1 MKRVLDLS
9 DQEVGSALNGVLSD
23 FSKRHRNIS
32 KVFDK
37 NFDAVKYA
45 LAADPGISP
54 DTLSLERKLLIGS
67 YFTSEYAIEAA
78 AFFNPSIV
86 EDPNQGSL
94 EEGQKRV
101 IVSFRAI
108 GEGHISSIVFRGGT
122 ITRDN
127 ELTFRPAGRFVDLP
141 ETVKLHIYDKK
152 HFLEK
157 LHEMH
162 VQKDIIG
169 AVMDNLGDK
178 FIYHELQESI
188 AEISKKIKLSYS
200 KEKVI
205 DVMHWLANSHYGI
218 SFSLDTAI
226 SERVIFPVS
235 AH

>member
-1 MKRVLDLS
+1 MAVTVKRLPNKFYPDPARVISRFYMPGAEDRARSIVKRVLDLS

-108 GEGHISSIVFRGGT
+108 GEGHISSIVFRSGI
-122 ITRDN
+122 ITQDKKLVFK
-127 ELTFRPAGRFVDLP
+127 EAGKFVDL
-141 ETVKLHIYDKK
+141 
-152 HFLEK
+152 
-157 LHEMH
+157 
-162 VQKDIIG
+162 
-169 AVMDNLGDK
+169 
-178 FIYHELQESI
+178 
-188 AEISKKIKLSYS
+188 
-200 KEKVI
+200 
-205 DVMHWLANSHYGI
+205 
-218 SFSLDTAI
+218 
-226 SERVIFPVS
+226 
-235 AH
+235 